1 MPTSRPL
8 WLNVRMAHVAVVINP
23 TIVFYLPHFPNQDP
37 PSPSEL
43 SLASSTLCLSPCR
56 SIVEMAWVEIQLWLW
71 WSWKG
76 LSGLI
81 YGKDSGMDGLIYD
94 RDNAG
99 THFLVL
105 VSNSA
110 GSVGLATNFMSSIGS
125 WVSVDYG
132 LNFLFLIHLL
142 GQHYIFR
149 GKHCKKRGQR
159 LNEPYTNTLSIILA
173 RDSKSSA
180 FSTNDCEVGDF
191 GVGERWR
198 MKTQTLEGI
207 YATSTKGRAFK
218 PPSDMHWGRQ
228 CVT

>member
-8 WLNVRMAHVAVVINP
+8 WLNVRMAHVAMVINP

-132 LNFLFLIHLL
+132 LNFFVFNSFIGPALHFQRQALQKKGTTPEWTLYK
-142 GQHYIFR
+142 YIVNNS
-149 GKHCKKRGQR
+149 CKR
-159 LNEPYTNTLSIILA
+159 
-173 RDSKSSA
+173 
-180 FSTNDCEVGDF
+180 
-191 GVGERWR
+191 
-198 MKTQTLEGI
+198 
-207 YATSTKGRAFK
+207 
-218 PPSDMHWGRQ
+218 
-228 CVT
+228 